1 MAVFTVIDK
10 EDISILLNNYSIGKL
25 KSFEGI
31 LEGVENTNYKIITS
45 KKTYILTIFEK
56 RINESDLPFF
66 INLQNYLSTKN
77 IKCPNP
83 IIDDKNNYINKI
95 KDKSC
100 LLVSFLSGT
109 NQIKE
114 IRNDHCYQVG
124 KLIATIHNET
134 RDFELKRNNTLS
146 ITNLQKILDK
156 CKNTKNSLYIELINS
171 IQKELSFLNKNWPS
185 NIPKGIIHADV
196 FIDNIFFTN
205 DKLSGIIDFY
215 FSCYE
220 FYAYELSICINAW
233 CFNKRGFFD
242 KSKFLSIMKGYEEIR
257 KLTKLEI
264 NSLPILLKAATIRIL
279 ITRLHDLLY
288 HTPETYVTP
297 KDPMEYL
304 EILKFHNSNSL
315 IDIYES

>member
-100 LLVSFLSGT
+100 ILVSFLSGT

-134 RDFELKRNNTLS
+134 RDFESKTIKS
-146 ITNLQKILDK
+146 
-156 CKNTKNSLYIELINS
+156 E
-171 IQKELSFLNKNWPS
+171 
-185 NIPKGIIHADV
+185 NIPKKLTIP
-196 FIDNIFFTN
+196 DNIS
-205 DKLSGIIDFY
+205 L
-215 FSCYE
+215 
-220 FYAYELSICINAW
+220 ELSAIINYDPDKFV
-233 CFNKRGFFD
+233 FNNNKKDERKR
-242 KSKFLSIMKGYEEIR
+242 
-257 KLTKLEI
+257 
-264 NSLPILLKAATIRIL
+264 
-279 ITRLHDLLY
+279 
-288 HTPETYVTP
+288 
-297 KDPMEYL
+297 EY
-304 EILKFHNSNSL
+304 SNPPRTSPW
-315 IDIYES
+315 